1 MNVNQSDIIL
11 PGSQPAALSGNT
23 YQYESVL
30 AGPTPASF
38 HKGGKYVR
46 FSRRSRV
53 SRSRRRSGGSGGRK
67 SRRRVR
73 GGRR

>member
-46 FSRRSRV
+46 FSRRRV
-53 SRSRRRSGGSGGRK
+53 RRSRRRSGGGRK
-67 SRRRVR
+67 SRRSVR
-73 GGRR
+73 GRK